1 MSRGIKTDAQVGIKT
16 KHCKREY
23 KVIEAYNEINWT
35 EIIEVNEKKYE
46 VLRNPRPTKTEAE
59 LMCVFVGGIKYS
71 SFAKFLKSV
80 Y

>member
-1 MSRGIKTDAQVGIKT
+1 MSRGIKTNPQVGIKT

-23 KVIEAYNEINWT
+23 KVIQAYNEIDW
-35 EIIEVNEKKYE
+35 IEVVEVNGKEYE
-46 VLRNPRPTKTEAE
+46 ILRNPRPTKTEAE
-59 LMCVFVGGIKYS
+59 LMCVFVQGIKYA